1 MTLSP
6 DTTSTAGVLLLTITA
21 IEFGGTFLLRI
32 ARGRHPV
39 TDLQRTF
46 FRAGHAHAGVLVILA
61 LVAQLYCDGLAI
73 DGPLAV
79 LARSG
84 IPVAALLIPG
94 GFFFSVTP
102 SGSTTAN
109 RFILLIWAGVA
120 ALAAG
125 VVALGWA
132 LLTA

>member
-1 MTLSP
+1 MILSTE
-6 DTTSTAGVLLLTITA
+6 TTSTAGLLLLSVTA

-39 TDLQRTF
+39 TDIQRTF

-61 LVAQLYCDGLAI
+61 LVVQLYCDGLALE
-73 DGPLAV
+73 GPLGA

-84 IPVAALLIPG
+84 VPASALLIPG

-102 SGSTTAN
+102 AGSTVAN
-109 RFILLIWAGVA
+109 RFIVLIHVGVA
-120 ALAAG
+120 VLGAS